1 MTGFGADGDWYCIW
15 YLYTKLVQPSLTI
28 QRDVRQIRTNCRD
41 FFLHIEDVY
50 RAGLPTLDIEA
61 YVNLNAPA
69 LAARFA
75 PDQGKSTPAE
85 SLPIA
90 AKRTGT
96 TTKWTDED
104 TEWDAASW

>member
-1 MTGFGADGDWYCIW
+1 MVLVYQVGAAVIDCPERCGLKDFRRI
-15 YLYTKLVQPSLTI
+15 SH
-28 QRDVRQIRTNCRD
+28 VRQIRTNCRD

-61 YVNLNAPA
+61 YVDLNAPA